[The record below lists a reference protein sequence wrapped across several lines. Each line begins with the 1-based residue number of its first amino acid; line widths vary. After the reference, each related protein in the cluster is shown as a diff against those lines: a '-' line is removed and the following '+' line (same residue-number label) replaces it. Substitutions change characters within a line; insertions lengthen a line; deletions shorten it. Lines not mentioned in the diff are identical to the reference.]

1 MSLLSGVAFA
11 VLGAVLYFVL
21 RESKSPLAPLLP
33 LLGGVALLLSA
44 FSSLGK
50 NDFLSALAGYGIE
63 GDMAKTVFKVLF
75 AGFIIELGADVC
87 EELGSAALGKRLCF
101 FGNIEILLL
110 VLPILSEIFSLSGEL
125 LS

>member
-1 MSLLSGVAFA
+1 MSLTAGVGFA
-11 VLGAVLYFVL
+11 VLSAVLYFVL

-33 LLGGVALLLSA
+33 LLGGTALLLSA
-44 FSSLGK
+44 LASLGK
-50 NDFLSALAGYGIE
+50 ADLLSVLSGYGIE

-87 EELGSAALGKRLCF
+87 EELGSVALGKRLCF

-110 VLPILSEIFSLSGEL
+110 VLPILSEIFAVSGEL